1 MKTLKLLAL
10 VAVLGLA
17 SIASAQTLTRSLV
30 LKPAG
35 ALGTLTVSTGALTLL
50 ETYSITLPTNGSSL
64 QGPIVKTSTATGNKT
79 WTFGQIDLT
88 SNAATTGDIT
98 GTLGVGNGGTG
109 VASIAAGGILL
120 GSGGTAAMTV
130 LAPGAN
136 TSVLTMSGGTPT
148 WSDLDNLNTTAGAAP
163 VTNINVTDNN
173 AGSGTESV
181 TNIGYNVPAVDAD
194 DEPSTTNINGNTNI
208 GSATG
213 DDGGPTTTTISGNVV
228 LPLATNNVWTGVANV
243 ATALPPTASSI
254 FVTAGAGNL
263 VPQWSTTLPSG
274 LTIPGATIT
283 TPTIT
288 GGTINNTIIGGTT
301 PAAGTFTTL
310 TSVGTTNL
318 NNTGTGTTNIG
329 NNAGPSVTNIAGD
342 VNFTASTP
350 VNFSVM
356 PELPLTLNRMY
367 VGNASNY
374 ATELPTVTDRILT
387 SPLGVP
393 TWSNSLPT
401 GVNVPFNQISSGTN
415 TTAVMVVDGTATLAP
430 AGTGS
435 ITANRFVATGS
446 TSNAVDLATA
456 EVNGTLPI
464 ANGGTNSTTIG
475 GAGTVSYSTG
485 TAYASTVV
493 GASGQLL
500 QSNGAGAPTWVGVGN
515 LLAAASA
522 VYVVTAADEIAGFAV
537 VTPAGALGY
546 DASSRVIITL
556 ETASGPA
563 QAAHISTRTATTF
576 RVYTGAIA
584 AGDIINYIIIDT
596 TP

>member
-17 SIASAQTLTRSLV
+17 SLASAQTLTRSLV

-35 ALGTLTVSTGALTLL
+35 ALGTITVSTGALTLL
-50 ETYSITLPTNGSSL
+50 ETYSITLPTGGAAL
-64 QGPIVKTSTATGNKT
+64 QGPIVKTSTAIGNKT

-88 SNAATTGDIT
+88 SNAASTGDIT

-120 GSGGTAAMTV
+120 GSGGTTAMTV
-130 LAPGAN
+130 LAAGSN

-148 WSDLDNLNTTAGAAP
+148 WSDLDNLNTTSGAAP
-163 VTNINVTDNN
+163 VTNINATDNN

-181 TNIGYNVPAVDAD
+181 TNIGYNVPALDAD
-194 DEPSTTNINGNTNI
+194 DEPSTTNINGNTTI
-208 GSATG
+208 GSLTG
-213 DDGGPTTTTISGNVV
+213 DDGTPTSLTINSNTTFNGTVT
-228 LPLATNNVWTGVANV
+228 LPLTTNYVWTGVGNV
-243 ATALPPTASSI
+243 ATELAPTANAI
-254 FVTAGAGNL
+254 FMTKGAGGL
-263 VPQWSTTLPSG
+263 VPQWSTTLPTG
-274 LTIPGATIT
+274 LTIPSATIT

-301 PAAGTFTTL
+301 PAAGTFTNLAGTGTVGL
-310 TSVGTTNL
+310 NTS
-318 NNTGTGTTNIG
+318 GTGTTTIG
-329 NNAGPSVTNIAGD
+329 NNAGPSVTNMAGD
-342 VNFTASTP
+342 INFTSTIPVNFTT
-350 VNFSVM
+350 M
-356 PELPLTLNRMY
+356 PELPLTLNNMY

-374 ATELPTVTDRILT
+374 ASELATVSGRVLT
-387 SPLGVP
+387 SPAGVP
-393 TWSNSLPT
+393 TW
-401 GVNVPFNQISSGTN
+401 V
-415 TTAVMVVDGTATLAP
+415 ATL
-430 AGTGS
+430 G
-435 ITANRFVATGS
+435 
-446 TSNAVDLATA
+446 
-456 EVNGTLPI
+456 I
-464 ANGGTNSTTIG
+464 ANGGTNSSTIG
-475 GAGTVSYSTG
+475 AAGTVSYSTG
-485 TAYASTVV
+485 TAYASTAA
-493 GASGQLL
+493 GTTGQIL
-500 QSNGAGAPTWVGVGN
+500 QSNGAAAPSWVGVGN

-522 VYVVTAADEIAGFAV
+522 VYVVTAADETAGFAV

-584 AGDIINYIIIDT
+584 ENDRINYIIIDT